1 MQRSEMQRG
10 FSLLEVLVAMVIAA
24 LTLGVILNLFSGA
37 AKSASVNSDYRNAL
51 QVAESTMEQ
60 LASDPLRDHDLEGEV
75 SQYRWRASITP
86 WENGTEQPLRSP
98 FMLYQ
103 IEVQVSWGERQ
114 DFPVILKTL
123 RLGARS

>member
-1 MQRSEMQRG
+1 MKRSEFQHG

-37 AKSASVNSDYRNAL
+37 AKSAAINSDYRNAI
-51 QVAESTMEQ
+51 QVAESTLEQ
-60 LASDPLRDHDLEGEV
+60 LASNPLRDNDLEGNI
-75 SQYRWRASITP
+75 SRYRWRASISP
-86 WENGTEQPLRSP
+86 WESNNEQPIRYP

-114 DFPVILKTL
+114 DYPVVLKTL
-123 RLGARS
+123 RLGTRS

>member
-1 MQRSEMQRG
+1 MKPFELQRG

-37 AKSASVNSDYRNAL
+37 AKSAAINSDYRNAV
-51 QVAESTMEQ
+51 QVAESRLEQ
-60 LASDPLRDHDLEGEV
+60 LASDPLRANDLEGNE
-75 SQYRWRASITP
+75 SRYRWRASITP
-86 WENGTEQPLRSP
+86 WETGTEQAVRYP

-114 DFPVILKTL
+114 DYPVVLKTL